1 MLACHDDTMKIK
13 IMSIVILVIIIVS
26 NSLVV

>member
-13 IMSIVILVIIIVS
+13 IMIIVILVIIIVS